1 MVLASHVG
9 ESGVEQVR
17 SVDVVRVMTAMNHAG
32 VDVWVDG
39 GWGVDALAGR
49 ETRRHKDLDLLV
61 AADDVSRVEA
71 VLAEQGFGHVAGTS
85 PAGVY
90 RDVTDRRVDVSVV
103 TPDPGGGGYLQET
116 AHGLVRVAG
125 EDLGGRGAIGGLGV
139 RCLTASAQLR
149 AHTGYEATAKDE
161 HDLQLLRENEAD
173 HRFGDS

>member
-1 MVLASHVG
+1 
-9 ESGVEQVR
+9 
-17 SVDVVRVMTAMNHAG
+17 MTAINQAG

-61 AADDVSRVEA
+61 AADDVSRAEA

-90 RDVTDRRVDVSVV
+90 RDVADCRVDVSVV

-116 AHGLVRVAG
+116 AHGLIRVAG
-125 EDLGGRGAIGGLGV
+125 EDLGGRGTIGGLHTEPRAPTGV
-139 RCLTASAQLR
+139 QGSVDEVRR
-149 AHTGYEATAKDE
+149 AA
-161 HDLQLLRENEAD
+161 LLRWTCSTRRSRQLHARLVD
-173 HRFGDS
+173 ATRW